1 MRWYGVILVLVA
13 LGAGALPVAAQD
25 ARGHVRAGRVQPL
38 DEILE
43 GIRNSRPG
51 TFYDAQGPFEG
62 ADGRLHYRLKWMTPE
77 GRIIWLDTDAQTG
90 RVLGVDPGQRRP
102 VWERGGPD
110 RGRRNFERD
119 DNGPPP
125 RDNGPPP
132 RNYGG
137 DRPRWGDYARPDGGR
152 GDDRGPG
159 NFGPGSFGNGNFG
172 NDRGRRPHGW

>member
-13 LGAGALPVAAQD
+13 LGAGALPAAAQD

-90 RVLGVDPGQRRP
+90 RVLGVDPGQRPP
-102 VWERGGPD
+102 VWDRGGGQE
-110 RGRRNFERD
+110 RERRNFERD
-119 DNGPPP
+119 DNGPS
-125 RDNGPPP
+125 P

-137 DRPRWGDYARPDGGR
+137 DRPRWGDYPRPDGGR